1 MEILPGKS
9 VLYKISFSPLELKRV
24 KSHTEFEINDGEQTV
39 KIHYSGYGE
48 KPVVGLNGTT
58 DVVVDLGDVFEGVE
72 ASATLSLVL

>member
-1 MEILPGKS
+1 M
-9 VLYKISFSPLELKRV
+9 KRV

-72 ASATLSLVL
+72 ASATLSLV